1 MSFTDERFSRL
12 SCGIERLPAPTRVVR
27 GFWMNFRQVPV
38 HFVHVQTWKST
49 CQLKQVNALRG
60 KFSLQSMEV
69 NMVIMHSTVSISWKY
84 GVHKCIFFIS
94 LLREG
99 DMSQTFDAVLRGLC
113 VIEITHIFKWVST
126 LPSNIRSNQELW
138 IFWCKRNAI
147 RSHRENESLFHF
159 CPFWIWQR
167 AFSKSWPSATEAT
180 FVRLLVSGK
189 CELAYGISQFCSSAF
204 SYIERLLTQ

>member
-1 MSFTDERFSRL
+1 MVQEWQVFLNHFKKLLIWNVTIKKKKKPSPPFMSFTEERFSRL

-99 DMSQTFDAVLRGLC
+99 HVLNVRRCLTRSLRDRDHAHFQMSL
-113 VIEITHIFKWVST
+113 H
-126 LPSNIRSNQELW
+126 
-138 IFWCKRNAI
+138 
-147 RSHRENESLFHF
+147 
-159 CPFWIWQR
+159 
-167 AFSKSWPSATEAT
+167 
-180 FVRLLVSGK
+180 
-189 CELAYGISQFCSSAF
+189 SSF
-204 SYIERLLTQ
+204 